1 MRPEPDGIR
10 RLCRTYSTGAVIS
23 GTKLSNLASI
33 DVGVHIAISHFSG
46 NRRFSPE
53 FCPTE
58 PLKSAEKRVTARTE
72 Q

>member
-1 MRPEPDGIR
+1 MTLSD
-10 RLCRTYSTGAVIS
+10 LSYFLHNCR
-23 GTKLSNLASI
+23 
-33 DVGVHIAISHFSG
+33 
-46 NRRFSPE
+46 NRHFSPE